1 MQTQP
6 TRPAIACGLSNV
18 VLPENINPAI
28 LSVQKA
34 LDDLQEKQ
42 HLLRKQLVFY
52 WIELQ
57 LLHQQGVQC
66 SKTHEVLTR
75 GEHEIA
81 NTIVHLTQYY
91 GR

>member
-1 MQTQP
+1 MQTQL
-6 TRPAIACGLSNV
+6 TSPAIAGGLSNV
-18 VLPENINPAI
+18 VLPKNINPAI

-42 HLLRKQLVFY
+42 YLLRKQLIFY
-52 WIELQ
+52 WNELQ
-57 LLHQQGVQC
+57 LLHQQGAQC
-66 SKTHEVLTR
+66 SKTHEALTR
-75 GEHEIA
+75 GECEIT